1 MKYVEIFK
9 NITPYSIS
17 PSRTPHPF
25 TPASQIPQRDH
36 SSVNPALVMPRNC
49 VDSADNFC
57 YICGEVTLQGKKGHH
72 RDSEKGVSFVFRMQD
87 QRPRQIL
94 GPAHMLQ

>member
-1 MKYVEIFK
+1 MKYVERFQ

-25 TPASQIPQRDH
+25 TLASQTPQRDH

-57 YICGEVTLQGKKGHH
+57 YICGEVKFA
-72 RDSEKGVSFVFRMQD
+72 R
-87 QRPRQIL
+87 
-94 GPAHMLQ
+94 